1 MKKNVMLELH
11 RSSEGNEKTIQELK
25 SLMNLIM
32 GDISVKD
39 EPAISR
45 TLVKLSYDPDLI
57 VRRLNRKVG
66 RHKAYLREGNWDID
80 SYESIEEY
88 FNDHSSRSTC
98 VKLED
103 LEQRILERGAA
114 QVAKESLKK
123 QEKMDRILL
132 SNLKFK
138 KRLTLFNIITYLGIL
153 EIARC
158 IRTL

>member
-1 MKKNVMLELH
+1 MKKYVMLELY
-11 RSSEGNEKTIQELK
+11 RSSEGNEETIQELK

-39 EPAISR
+39 EPIISR

-80 SYESIEEY
+80 SYESLNEY
-88 FNDHSSRSTC
+88 LNKRSERTTS

-103 LEQRILERGAA
+103 LEQRIQERGAA
-114 QVAKESLKK
+114 QVAKELEVSRATLFRKLKK
-123 QEKMDRILL
+123 
-132 SNLKFK
+132 
-138 KRLTLFNIITYLGIL
+138 
-153 EIARC
+153 ARENGSD
-158 IRTL
+158 IVK

>member
-1 MKKNVMLELH
+1 MKKSVMLELH

-25 SLMNLIM
+25 SLMDLIM

-39 EPAISR
+39 EPVISK
-45 TLVKLSYDPDLI
+45 TLVRLSYDPDLI

-114 QVAKESLKK
+114 QVAKELEVSRATLFRKLKK
-123 QEKMDRILL
+123 
-132 SNLKFK
+132 
-138 KRLTLFNIITYLGIL
+138 
-153 EIARC
+153 ARENGSD
-158 IRTL
+158 IVE

>member
-103 LEQRILERGAA
+103 LERGAA
-114 QVAKESLKK
+114 QVAKELEVSRATLFRKLKK
-123 QEKMDRILL
+123 
-132 SNLKFK
+132 
-138 KRLTLFNIITYLGIL
+138 
-153 EIARC
+153 ARENGSD
-158 IRTL
+158 IVE

>member
-103 LEQRILERGAA
+103 LEQRIQERGAA
-114 QVAKESLKK
+114 QVAKELEVSRATLFRKLKK
-123 QEKMDRILL
+123 
-132 SNLKFK
+132 
-138 KRLTLFNIITYLGIL
+138 
-153 EIARC
+153 ARENGSD
-158 IRTL
+158 IVK